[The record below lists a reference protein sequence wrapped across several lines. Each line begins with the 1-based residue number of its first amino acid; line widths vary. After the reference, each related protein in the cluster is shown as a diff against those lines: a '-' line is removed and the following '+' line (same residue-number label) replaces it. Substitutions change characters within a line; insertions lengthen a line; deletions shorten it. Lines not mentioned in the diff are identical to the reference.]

1 MKKTFIYLCISL
13 LPAFVSCNNNEKKS
27 GDKPVEIDEAK
38 VAAFQE
44 LSSYGFYNSNLEGS
58 YLFDEDC
65 QEMIYNPE
73 SGVFI
78 IQNEALEHL
87 VEASVSAT
95 EFVDFYSVTVSGTPE
110 SIPSGIFDMK
120 MVKKEND
127 KAWLWEKSNNFGI
140 VILYALP

>member
-13 LPAFVSCNNNEKKS
+13 LPALASCNNNEKKS

-44 LSSYGFYNSNLEGS
+44 LSSYGFYNSNLEGN
-58 YLFDEDC
+58 YLFDEDS

-73 SGVFI
+73 SGLFI

-87 VEASVSAT
+87 VEASVAAT

-110 SIPSGIFDMK
+110 NIPSGVFDMK

>member
-1 MKKTFIYLCISL
+1 
-13 LPAFVSCNNNEKKS
+13 
-27 GDKPVEIDEAK
+27 
-38 VAAFQE
+38 
-44 LSSYGFYNSNLEGS
+44 
-58 YLFDEDC
+58 
-65 QEMIYNPE
+65 MIYNPE
-73 SGVFI
+73 SGLFI